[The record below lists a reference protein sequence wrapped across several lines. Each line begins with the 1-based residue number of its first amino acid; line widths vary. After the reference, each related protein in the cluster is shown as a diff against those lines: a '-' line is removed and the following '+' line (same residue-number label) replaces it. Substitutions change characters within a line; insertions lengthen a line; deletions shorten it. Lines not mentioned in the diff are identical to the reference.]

1 GTLLQKGVILIPC
14 GRYGTVL
21 RLMPPLTIT
30 RELLNNAVD
39 IVLETVAEIER
50 SMA

>member
-1 GTLLQKGVILIPC
+1 MLQKGVILVPC

-30 RELLNNAVD
+30 RELLRTGCD
-39 IVLETVAEIER
+39 VLLDCVAELEK
-50 SMA
+50 SLP